1 MATVD
6 SVRGLRGMA
15 RRANPAFAA
24 GAVVVPVT
32 ALAGAILTGDFRPL
46 FYVHVMAGV
55 MWTGIDVF
63 MGAVLGP
70 VLGGLSVDER
80 ASVFERFTPKMTFL
94 MPTLAVVTIG
104 GGVTLA
110 TELGKFPHADPW
122 LAIVTAAILL
132 PVVPLIAVQFGA
144 LRTRRTAA
152 AFVLALAV
160 SIGAIA
166 LTLPDF
172 AWTSREM
179 LLVLGIVTLLTVFGF
194 GVILPG
200 EVRIY
205 RELQSADPDTETI
218 STIGMRNAR
227 LSGVQGLLQLGI
239 IAAMV
244 LLRF

>member
-1 MATVD
+1 
-6 SVRGLRGMA
+6 MA

-24 GAVVVPVT
+24 GAVLVPIA
-32 ALAGAILTGDFRPL
+32 ALTGAIVDGGFRPL

-55 MWTGIDVF
+55 LWTGVDVF

-94 MPTLAVVTIG
+94 MPTLAAVTIG
-104 GGVTLA
+104 GGIILA
-110 TELGKFPHADPW
+110 TKLGKFPHADPW
-122 LAIVTAAILL
+122 LAITTTVILL
-132 PVVPLIAVQFGA
+132 SAVPLIAVQFDAIRDWRSIVAFLLALVVSGA
-144 LRTRRTAA
+144 
-152 AFVLALAV
+152 ALAV
-160 SIGAIA
+160 
-166 LTLPDF
+166 TLPAF

-179 LLVLGIVTLLTVFGF
+179 LFVLAIVTVLSVLGF

-200 EVRIY
+200 EVRLY
-205 RELQSADPDTETI
+205 RELQSPDPDTGTI

-227 LSGVQGLLQLGI
+227 LGGVQGFMQLGI
-239 IAAMV
+239 IAAMT